1 MRKKKKAFNRKFS
14 WPEFIFL
21 LNKIKYK
28 ILSKYPF
35 IAPGPYFNLL
45 ELKQLYTT
53 IQNKTSMFFQG
64 IPLKIYKL
72 KQQQQKKQNNERKE
86 KEIRL
91 EDTILLFKAL
101 STNGTCQAATDS
113 FELFKTTTKKQNSK
127 RKETE
132 IRLEDTILLF
142 KALSTNGMCQAATD
156 SFHLFPKHGP

>member
-1 MRKKKKAFNRKFS
+1 M
-14 WPEFIFL
+14 

-72 KQQQQKKQNNERKE
+72 KQQQKRQNNERKE

-91 EDTILLFKAL
+91 EDTV
-101 STNGTCQAATDS
+101 
-113 FELFKTTTKKQNSK
+113 
-127 RKETE
+127 
-132 IRLEDTILLF
+132 LLF
-142 KALSTNGMCQAATD
+142 KALSTNGMCQHLQIPSNCSQSTVPEPATLA
-156 SFHLFPKHGP
+156 SSENSKTSKFQAHPTPIG